1 MISKGLL
8 TLAAAGVLATG
19 APVQAEQSTV
29 VVEYVEITGLIDPST
44 SSHLLREIRNANLE
58 GAGAMII
65 RLDSAGGVEAPLD
78 ELVEAISTSR
88 TPIVVWVAPSGARAE
103 SAAFFLLEAAPI
115 GVMSPGAWAG
125 NWRPSDFT
133 LQSATRRG
141 PAALAT
147 RTVGATEALRLALI
161 DYTAASLPEVLEGLR
176 EHPDLK
182 GRTFIP
188 RFHKMTSLERLQ
200 HGATRPSAAY
210 LLLLLGAFLII
221 FEVYNPGVGGAAVA
235 GGVALYFAFYGL
247 SVLPVRWFGV
257 GLVILGLGLLTYDL
271 RELRL
276 GPASVAA
283 LLAFGAGSFF
293 AFPSFPNEV
302 ALGWLT
308 IASGVILTLMFFI
321 PVMTQ
326 ALKARTARP
335 IAGADKVI
343 GTTGIAR
350 TDIAPDGQVS
360 AGGTLWRARTLGAA
374 IGEGSAVE
382 IKGVSGLVLMVEESD
397 PS

>member
-8 TLAAAGVLATG
+8 TLAAAGILAVGSPMG
-19 APVQAEQSTV
+19 AQLPPV
-29 VVEYVEITGLIDPST
+29 VVEYVEVTGLLDPPT
-44 SSHLLREIRNANLE
+44 SAYLLREIRNANLA
-58 GAGAMII
+58 GAGAMIVRI
-65 RLDSAGGVEAPLD
+65 DTAGQVEAPL
-78 ELVEAISTSR
+78 VEIFKAISTST
-88 TPIVVWVAPSGARAE
+88 TPIVVWVAPNAARTDAAGLTLLKAATYFKDENSESLGAMA
-103 SAAFFLLEAAPI
+103 
-115 GVMSPGAWAG
+115 PGAMIG
-125 NWRPSDFT
+125 S
-133 LQSATRRG
+133 
-141 PAALAT
+141 
-147 RTVGATEALRLALI
+147 VGAAEAQSSGLI
-161 DYTAASLPEVLEGLR
+161 DFIAASLPEVLDGLR
-176 EHPDLK
+176 EHLHLK
-182 GRTFIP
+182 DQPFIP

-200 HGATRPSAAY
+200 HGATRPWAAY

-235 GGVALYFAFYGL
+235 GGAALYFAFYGF

-257 GLVILGLGLLTYDL
+257 GLVILGLGLFTYDL

-276 GPASVAA
+276 GRASVAA

-293 AFPSFPNEV
+293 TFPRYPDAV

-308 IASGVILTLMFFI
+308 IVSGLALTLLFFI

-382 IKGVSGLVLMVEESD
+382 IKGVSGLVLMVEESLR
-397 PS
+397 S

>member
-8 TLAAAGVLATG
+8 TLAAAGILATG
-19 APVQAEQSTV
+19 SPVPAEQSTV
-29 VVEYVEITGLIDPST
+29 VVDYVEVTGLIDPPVSAY
-44 SSHLLREIRNANLE
+44 LLREIRNANLA
-58 GAGAMII
+58 GAGAMVI
-65 RLDSAGGVEAPLD
+65 RLESAGGVEVPLVD
-78 ELVEAISTSR
+78 LIDAISTSR
-88 TPIVVWVAPSGARAE
+88 TPIVVWVSPSGARTE

-115 GVMSPGAWAG
+115 GVMSPGALVGDA
-125 NWRPSDFT
+125 
-133 LQSATRRG
+133 
-141 PAALAT
+141 
-147 RTVGATEALRLALI
+147 GATDALRLGLI
-161 DYTAASLPEVLEGLR
+161 DYTAASLPELLEALR
-176 EHPDLK
+176 ERPDFR

-200 HGATRPSAAY
+200 HGATRPAAAY

-235 GGVALYFAFYGL
+235 GGVAIYFAFYGL

-257 GLVILGLGLLTYDL
+257 GLVILGLGLFTYEL

-276 GPASVAA
+276 GRASVAA

-293 AFPSFPNEV
+293 AFPRSPDAV
-302 ALGWLT
+302 ALGWVT
-308 IASGVILTLMFFI
+308 IVSGVALTLLFFI

-350 TDIAPDGQVS
+350 TDVAPDGQVS

-382 IKGVSGLVLMVEESD
+382 IKGVSGLVLMVEEIHRS
-397 PS
+397 

>member
-1 MISKGLL
+1 MISKALL
-8 TLAAAGVLATG
+8 TLAAAGVIATG
-19 APVQAEQSTV
+19 SSLQAQESTV
-29 VVEYVEITGLIDPST
+29 VAEYVEITGLIDPAT
-44 SSHLLREIRNANLE
+44 SNHLLREIRNANLE
-58 GAGAMII
+58 NSGVIVV
-65 RLDSAGGVEAPLD
+65 RLDSAGGAEAHLD

-88 TPIVVWVAPSGARAE
+88 IPVVVWVAPSGARAE
-103 SAAFFLLEAAPI
+103 SVAFFLLKAAPI
-115 GVMSPGAWAG
+115 RVMAPGASAG
-125 NWRPSDFT
+125 HV
-133 LQSATRRG
+133 A
-141 PAALAT
+141 
-147 RTVGATEALRLALI
+147 ATEALRLGLI
-161 DYTAASLPEVLEGLR
+161 DYTAASLPQLLDGLR
-176 EHPDLK
+176 DRPDFR
-182 GRTFIP
+182 GRTFVP

-210 LLLLLGAFLII
+210 LLLLFGLFLII

-235 GGVALYFAFYGL
+235 GGVALYFSFYGL

-257 GLVILGLGLLTYDL
+257 GLVILGLGCFTYDL

-276 GPASVAA
+276 GRVSVAA
-283 LLAFGAGSFF
+283 LLAFGVGSFF
-293 AFPSFPNEV
+293 AFPRSPAEI
-302 ALGWLT
+302 ALGLPT
-308 IASGVILTLMFFI
+308 LSLGIILTLLFFI

-335 IAGADKVI
+335 IAGADRVI

-382 IKGVSGLVLMVEESD
+382 IKGVSGLVLMVEESLR
-397 PS
+397 S